1 MISSSSALHGS
12 LGALEKKNL
21 LATNV
26 EGDVLLL
33 LIGEGAEKENENR

>member
-12 LGALEKKNL
+12 LGTLEKKNL

-33 LIGEGAEKENENR
+33 LIGEGAEKEKESG